1 MSRAVRK
8 SAVPRQ
14 EQRQPVAG
22 SRQCETVEPFWGSIV
37 IRVATAGDRPS
48 LERLA
53 QLGSAGAPAGATL
66 IGLLGEHAI
75 AALSLKDGTEIAE
88 PFVANSDV
96 LALLRLRA
104 RQLRRRPHN
113 QTPRPSLRHVDT

>member
-1 MSRAVRK
+1 MSRAV
-8 SAVPRQ
+8 SQSSVPRQ

-22 SRQCETVEPFWGSIV
+22 SRQSETVEPFWGSIV

-53 QLGSAGAPAGATL
+53 QVGSAGAPAGAIL
-66 IGLLGEHAI
+66 IGLLGGRAV
-75 AALSLKDGTEIAE
+75 AALSLTDGTEIAE
-88 PFVANSDV
+88 PFVAKSDV
-96 LALLRLRA
+96 LELLRLRA
-104 RQLRRRPHN
+104 RQLRRPPHN